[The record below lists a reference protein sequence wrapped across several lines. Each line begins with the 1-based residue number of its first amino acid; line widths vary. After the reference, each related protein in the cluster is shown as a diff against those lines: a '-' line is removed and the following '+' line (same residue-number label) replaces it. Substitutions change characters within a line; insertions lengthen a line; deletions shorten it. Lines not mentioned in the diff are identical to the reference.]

1 MFSQNRSICSSI
13 MRSIRGSSSE
23 LPSRVPRLSGRRLE
37 ARRVLRKRAT
47 ARNNVDRGIPSC
59 ARAASATSAVTFQP
73 DCRNKS
79 LSTAAR
85 RSTSGNGGS
94 FGSTKPDDIASCYG
108 RSTGRSIPF
117 QVYKKGPPVPIWMPR
132 KGRVSGKALKCLTR
146 SVSAMSVNRG
156 LEQWPNR
163 RAYQSIEDPH
173 ARDVRSRRRRTPTRP
188 NVASPFADSA
198 RKVRQTR
205 I

>member
-13 MRSIRGSSSE
+13 MRSIRGSSSK

-146 SVSAMSVNRG
+146 SVSAMSVNRQQRR
-156 LEQWPNR
+156 LSR
-163 RAYQSIEDPH
+163 RAVACVEHVD
-173 ARDVRSRRRRTPTRP
+173 RVRACDR
-188 NVASPFADSA
+188 
-198 RKVRQTR
+198 
-205 I
+205 

>member
-1 MFSQNRSICSSI
+1 
-13 MRSIRGSSSE
+13 MRSIRGSSSK

-59 ARAASATSAVTFQP
+59 ARAALATSAVTFQP

-85 RSTSGNGGS
+85 RSTSGSSGS
-94 FGSTKPDDIASCYG
+94 FGSTKPDDIASRYS

-117 QVYKKGPPVPIWMPR
+117 QVYKNTPPVPIWMPR
-132 KGRVSGKALKCLTR
+132 KTKCSRSAKFQHSHAKVPSDRPARHHAIMSSRV
-146 SVSAMSVNRG
+146 
-156 LEQWPNR
+156 
-163 RAYQSIEDPH
+163 
-173 ARDVRSRRRRTPTRP
+173 
-188 NVASPFADSA
+188 PFANRSKRSSWQVAGVQKRLLVADVINLPDQRAGSM
-198 RKVRQTR
+198 T
-205 I
+205 IIF

>member
-1 MFSQNRSICSSI
+1 MWRPQTFDVASVVNAFHERAESRLFLLQPELLYLLFDDAFDPRIKSK
-13 MRSIRGSSSE
+13 

-94 FGSTKPDDIASCYG
+94 FGSTKPDDIASRYS

-117 QVYKKGPPVPIWMPR
+117 QVYKNGPPVPIWMPR
-132 KGRVSGKALKCLTR
+132 KKASLR
-146 SVSAMSVNRG
+146 
-156 LEQWPNR
+156 
-163 RAYQSIEDPH
+163 
-173 ARDVRSRRRRTPTRP
+173 
-188 NVASPFADSA
+188 
-198 RKVRQTR
+198 
-205 I
+205 